1 MTGFTLLQT
10 RVGCVNG
17 QLGPGRAFPAAGRVS
32 WHDAAV
38 DRILLPAPVGF
49 VLGGGGSLGA
59 MQVGMLRALA
69 DRGIAPDLVTG
80 TSVGSVNGSLV
91 ALDPE
96 HAADRLA
103 VMWAGMTRARVF
115 PGGPLAQLRTLRR
128 ERTYLFPN
136 TGLVEVLAEGLGGAT
151 DFAELTLP
159 FGTVAV
165 DAVTGL
171 PVLMTSGDL
180 VPAILASAA
189 IPGIY
194 PPVRREDKVLYDGGV
209 LANVPIRQ
217 ALAMG
222 AKSLVVLD
230 CTFPGHLPEVPGTLA
245 ETLLFWATLGM
256 RNQAVLEADLAA
268 GAVPVVYLPGAPVQ
282 AVTPLDFGHT
292 AELIESS
299 YLASREF
306 LTGWRSPAPASTA
319 RRPAR
324 SPRRSAPRP
333 PSGRS
338 RTARS
343 RAVRC
348 SAPSR
353 LRTA

>member
-1 MTGFTLLQT
+1 M
-10 RVGCVNG
+10 
-17 QLGPGRAFPAAGRVS
+17 S

-38 DRILLPAPVGF
+38 DRIDLPAPVAF

-69 DRGIAPDLVTG
+69 ERGVRPDLVVG
-80 TSVGSVNGSLV
+80 TSVGSVNGALV

-96 HAADRLA
+96 YAADRLA
-103 VMWAGMTRARVF
+103 TLWAGMTRQRVF

-128 ERTYLFPN
+128 GRTHLFPS
-136 TGLVEVLAEGLGGAT
+136 TGLAEVLVRGLGAVT
-151 DFAELTLP
+151 NFAELRLP
-159 FGTVAV
+159 FGAVAV

-171 PVLMTSGDL
+171 AVLMRDGEL

-189 IPGIY
+189 IPGVY
-194 PPVRREDKVLYDGGV
+194 PPVRRGDRVLYDGGV

-222 AKSLVVLD
+222 ARSLVVLD

-268 GAVPVVYLPGAPVQ
+268 GAVPVLYLPGAPVQ

-292 AELIESS
+292 TELVDAAYE
-299 YLASREF
+299 
-306 LTGWRSPAPASTA
+306 ASTKFLA
-319 RRPAR
+319 TVEVTGPGLYGTPAGQR
-324 SPRRSAPRP
+324 SD
-333 PSGRS
+333 
-338 RTARS
+338 
-343 RAVRC
+343 
-348 SAPSR
+348 
-353 LRTA
+353 

>member
-1 MTGFTLLQT
+1 
-10 RVGCVNG
+10 
-17 QLGPGRAFPAAGRVS
+17 VS

-38 DRILLPAPVGF
+38 DGIPLPAPVGF

-69 DRGIAPDLVTG
+69 NRGIAPDLVTG

-91 ALDPE
+91 ALDPD

-103 VMWAGMTRARVF
+103 RLWAGMTRARVF

-128 ERTYLFPN
+128 ERRYLFPN
-136 TGLVEVLAEGLGGAT
+136 TGLVGVLAEGLGGVT
-151 DFAELTLP
+151 NFAELRLP
-159 FGTVAV
+159 FGAVAV

-171 PVLMTSGDL
+171 PVLMTSGEL
-180 VPAILASAA
+180 VPAVLASAA

-194 PPVRREDKVLYDGGV
+194 PPVQHEGKVLYDGGV

-268 GAVPVVYLPGAPVQ
+268 EAVPVVYLPGAPVQ

-299 YLASREF
+299 YAASTEFLASVQVEGPG
-306 LTGWRSPAPASTA
+306 LYGGPAGPVPT
-319 RRPAR
+319 P
-324 SPRRSAPRP
+324 
-333 PSGRS
+333 
-338 RTARS
+338 
-343 RAVRC
+343 
-348 SAPSR
+348 
-353 LRTA
+353 

>member
-1 MTGFTLLQT
+1 
-10 RVGCVNG
+10 
-17 QLGPGRAFPAAGRVS
+17 VS

-38 DRILLPAPVGF
+38 DPISLPGPVAF

-59 MQVGMLRALA
+59 IQVGMLRALA
-69 DRGIAPDLVTG
+69 DRGVAPDLVTG
-80 TSVGSVNGSLV
+80 TSVGSVNGSLL
-91 ALDPE
+91 ALDPA
-96 HAADRLA
+96 HAADRLTEL
-103 VMWAGMTRARVF
+103 WAGMTRARVF

-136 TGLVEVLAEGLGGAT
+136 TGLVEVLIQGLGGVT
-151 DFAELTLP
+151 NFAELRLP
-159 FGTVAV
+159 FGAVAV

-171 PVLMTSGDL
+171 PVLMTSGEL

-230 CTFPGHLPEVPGTLA
+230 CTFPGHLPDVPGSLA

-268 GAVPVVYLPGAPVQ
+268 ESVPVVYLPGAPVQ

-299 YLASREF
+299 YAASTEF
-306 LTGWRSPAPASTA
+306 LAALVVDGPGLYGGPAGPVAAEIST
-319 RRPAR
+319 
-324 SPRRSAPRP
+324 SAADLAETNG
-333 PSGRS
+333 S
-338 RTARS
+338 
-343 RAVRC
+343 
-348 SAPSR
+348 
-353 LRTA
+353 